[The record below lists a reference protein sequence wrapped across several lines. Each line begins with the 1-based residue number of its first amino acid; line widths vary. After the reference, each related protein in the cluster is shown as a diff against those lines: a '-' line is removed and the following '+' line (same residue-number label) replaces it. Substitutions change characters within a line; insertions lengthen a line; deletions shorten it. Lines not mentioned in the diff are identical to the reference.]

1 MLSPDHVRVRRRG
14 GELQLLALK
23 GELRERALVIARDL
37 ADVAR
42 AHVGKSRGE
51 LEEAW
56 EGVAVSPRERKLSLG
71 LAKLVEDASE
81 FESGDAEQAAE
92 LRREVFA
99 LAAQQR
105 STDALSFDR
114 GAVLDEVAARRGTT
128 LAALEAEL
136 YADLRSAQR
145 LIASQAPAPDALVS
159 AYERAQVQAILLRAV
174 RVVAEVG
181 CASADAYRALFRQ
194 LKFRRL
200 LYRVHPLET
209 GGYRLEID
217 GPFSLFQSVAKY
229 GLELALLL
237 PALEA
242 CQRLTLRAE
251 VRWSHQG
258 RPLTF
263 AYEPTERAAGDVT
276 LRARDEVAE
285 LQTGLCELGDEWQVE
300 PAERVLD
307 LPGVGVCVPD
317 LALRRAADGAVV
329 LVEVLGFWSR
339 ASVWQRVELAQKG
352 LGERLLFVVS
362 SRLRVSEDVLDDTD
376 DAALYVYKGR
386 INPRTLLRH
395 AERLLELGRPL
406 PRRAERPR

>member
-1 MLSPDHVRVRRRG
+1 MLSPEHVRVRRRG

-23 GELRERALVIARDL
+23 GELRERALVLARDL
-37 ADVAR
+37 AEVAR
-42 AHVGKSRGE
+42 AHVGKSRAE

-56 EGVAVSPRERKLSLG
+56 EGIAVSPRERKLSLG

-99 LAAQQR
+99 LAARQR
-105 STDALSFDR
+105 TTGALSFER
-114 GAVLDEVAARRGTT
+114 AAILDEVAARRGTT
-128 LAALEAEL
+128 PAALEAEL

-145 LIASQAPAPDALVS
+145 LIACRAPAPEALV
-159 AYERAQVQAILLRAV
+159 AGYERAQVQAILLRAV

-200 LYRVHPLET
+200 LCRVHPLEG

-242 CQRLTLRAE
+242 CQKLRLRAE

-258 RPLTF
+258 RPLAF
-263 AYEPTERAAGDVT
+263 AYEPAARAGAEQPP
-276 LRARDEVAE
+276 RARDEVRE
-285 LQTGLCELGDEWQVE
+285 LEDGLRELGEQWQVE
-300 PAERVLD
+300 PAERVLE
-307 LPGVGVCVPD
+307 LPGAGVCVPD
-317 LALRRAADGAVV
+317 LALRRASDGALV

-362 SRLRVSEDVLDDTD
+362 SRLRVSEEVLDDAD
-376 DAALYVYKGR
+376 EAALYVYKGR
-386 INPRTLLRH
+386 INPRALLRH
-395 AERLLELGRPL
+395 AERLLERRGPS
-406 PRRAERPR
+406 PRRAERAR